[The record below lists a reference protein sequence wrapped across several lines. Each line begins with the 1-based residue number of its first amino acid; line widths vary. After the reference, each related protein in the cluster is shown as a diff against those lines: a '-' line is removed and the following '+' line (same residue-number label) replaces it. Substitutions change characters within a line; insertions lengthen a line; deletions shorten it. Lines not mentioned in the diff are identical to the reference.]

1 MSAVTLRTAQAPLR
15 RLASRS
21 SSSPS
26 FTRISIPSI
35 AARTKLLHPQLLRPT
50 VAGAAQF
57 STKPV
62 LMSSAPPPSG
72 PREYDPEIKDM
83 ASYIHNY
90 KIDSDLAVHSHVI
103 SIISSVLTYS
113 VRHCPLRL
121 PGHPGLRPRGSP
133 LQRMHQ
139 APRAYRRRYN
149 CSQWHASARDALRTR
164 SRERCIQHRR
174 YDPLVGLQ

>member
-57 STKPV
+57 STKPA

-103 SIISSVLTYS
+103 SIISSVLNLFSSTLPASSSWTPWAAASRLSVSKNAPSSSGLSSKVQLFPMARECQGRPTYS
-113 VRHCPLRL
+113 IP
-121 PGHPGLRPRGSP
+121 
-133 LQRMHQ
+133 
-139 APRAYRRRYN
+139 
-149 CSQWHASARDALRTR
+149 
-164 SRERCIQHRR
+164 
-174 YDPLVGLQ
+174 